1 MFFPADAAAERHCSE
16 LRVLRFSM
24 NAPVVALEGL
34 PVGPARA
41 AVALHAGAEPRITI
55 ALRATRSGQT
65 LFYCAGEELAEF
77 SSASVVVDAALSFA
91 ESMGFLF
98 DDDEVESRG
107 EEGRSEAARL
117 WADFIDEL
125 PEHSAA
131 VPEPVAAS
139 SLWALPGPAAPNRP
153 PSAPRSIPNAPPA
166 AASRPARVASGDLS
180 PLPAILPDGLQIPD
194 LPRAPL
200 AMLDDDGPSD
210 ALPFWLLQP
219 DPPRRSSARTQP
231 APGPKPAP
239 VPVHPPAAPLEP
251 EAAADREIG
260 LERKP
265 RVPPR
270 PRTPVARR
278 VEEPTREAREPA
290 QPPASGTQ
298 PRARASEA
306 SNDLHA
312 VLAGTGVDQLLRSA
326 RAAAAA
332 QAAAPRLSKFR
343 FPAPA
348 AALRAAPPAPEV
360 EPVGEAQP
368 GERQEF
374 ESLSLRLRSRF

>member
-55 ALRATRSGQT
+55 ALRATRSGQM

-107 EEGRSEAARL
+107 DEGQREAARL

-125 PEHSAA
+125 PEQLAA
-131 VPEPVAAS
+131 AREPVAAS
-139 SLWALPGPAAPNRP
+139 SLRAHPGPAVPNRP
-153 PSAPRSIPNAPPA
+153 PSAPRPVPSAPPA
-166 AASRPARVASGDLS
+166 AASRPSRVASGDLS
-180 PLPAILPDGLQIPD
+180 PLPAILPDGLGIPD

-219 DPPRRSSARTQP
+219 DPPRRRSARTQP
-231 APGPKPAP
+231 APGPKPD
-239 VPVHPPAAPLEP
+239 PVHPPAAPLEP

-265 RVPPR
+265 RVPPH

-278 VEEPTREAREPA
+278 VEELTREARESA

-298 PRARASEA
+298 PRARAPGA

-312 VLAGTGVDQLLRSA
+312 VLAGTGVDRMLSPA

-348 AALRAAPPAPEV
+348 AALRAAAPAPEV
-360 EPVGEAQP
+360 EPAGEARP